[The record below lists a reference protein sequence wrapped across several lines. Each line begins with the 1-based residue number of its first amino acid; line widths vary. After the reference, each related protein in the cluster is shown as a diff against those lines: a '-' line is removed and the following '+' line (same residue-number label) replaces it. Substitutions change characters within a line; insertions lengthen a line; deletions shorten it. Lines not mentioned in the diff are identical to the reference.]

1 MVAVNVTN
9 AVEASGEA
17 RNAGDI
23 TVAHSSLTVDHSL
36 KLPEMKPRIVY
47 DDTFVCY
54 DAFS

>member
-47 DDTFVCY
+47 YQLQFVLI
-54 DAFS
+54 